1 MKFAFITG
9 TSSGMGKA
17 AANELLSRGWEVA
30 GASRRESDISHSNF
44 THLKIDLRDLESFV
58 PEITKK
64 LKSKISD
71 EKYERI
77 ALINNAA
84 SAGELLRLEEL
95 DQGKLQDIYTLNL
108 IAPVWLT
115 GFFYK
120 HKLESSR
127 LRIIDI
133 SSGAAHTALPG
144 LAAYCGTKA
153 ALSMSGKV
161 FAEENREDR
170 NMAIMS
176 YEPGTVDTEMQVQLK
191 DQSPEKFPSYN
202 LFKSFR
208 DNNMLVKPEIV
219 VKDIADFLEANTF
232 GYSHKRFDPNQ

>member
-9 TSSGMGKA
+9 TSSGIGRA

-30 GASRRESDISHSNF
+30 GVARRETDISHSNY
-44 THLKIDLRDLESFV
+44 THLKIDLSDLESFV
-58 PEITKK
+58 PGITKN

-84 SAGELLRLEEL
+84 SAGELLRIEEL
-95 DQGKLQDIYTLNL
+95 DQGKLQVIYSLNL
-108 IAPVWLT
+108 IAPVWLA

-170 NMAIMS
+170 NLAIMS
-176 YEPGTVDTEMQVQLK
+176 YEPGTVDTEMQLQLK

-208 DNNMLVKPEIV
+208 ENNMLVKPEIV

-232 GYSHKRFDPNQ
+232 GYSHKRFDPNS